1 MTMFLAPYT
10 SIADIDGSPL
20 DAGFVFIGEQGK
32 NPESSPVSVFW
43 DAEFTIPAAQPI
55 RTRNGYPV
63 RNGSPAKIYLKEPMH
78 SISVKNRNGSTIF
91 VDVNG
96 VGLVSTLLVRPSGV
110 TVEQTFKDIDQ
121 EINTKADQNFVE
133 EQLELKANA
142 ADVYQKDEVFTKT
155 EASALIDP
163 KADQTYVDDVVGAIS
178 TDANKQYATLAAANA
193 DIANIVVG
201 RNVFISEAIN
211 GGYWY
216 KATSEATSLT
226 KSAYDPLTQAKSFAD
241 ANPLFKPTAL
251 TINDNLNSITQTG
264 FYTAWDCEPTIAK
277 NYPVAGSDG
286 FGSLLVEHI
295 KSGSTGSVISQTFK
309 LHSSNGVWH
318 RTTNQAGNSWGAWV
332 KLLNASDLRSI
343 TMVAD
348 IPEGTDLNNYLIIGQ
363 SQTVGDINSYSNL
376 PPQMEEVFAAK
387 GAGLLTVRAGSNNT
401 YIQQYDGYA
410 RFGSYYRS
418 RNGNGT
424 WNAWKP
430 LIDQNQTKLKSNV
443 DLNTLTE
450 NGSYIC
456 KSTTGAVHN
465 FPTLDALILLVY
477 RHEAENVTKQV
488 AYSRGGNEA
497 YIRTY
502 YQSWSPWKRIATEL
516 DIANTNAEISK
527 INAKIDSSYAIK
539 SELKNPFKW
548 TKIKLVGDSIT
559 WGLGATGQTTSE
571 PRNHLIT
578 DTRNTID
585 TSVCKTWA
593 NLLRSWI
600 AKTYCNSSVVESGAG
615 TGYGAKQNSVV
626 WDDETLNRVVMRD
639 KNNAVKTDALKKT
652 YVGIDTSAG
661 NSFGKLINL
670 VSPLHESER
679 PVLMEIDIVSDNI
692 TIAYQANSAASDVIN
707 VYVDDVLHS
716 TFSAVNASTNKLA
729 EHSVSFSYGKHKIR
743 IQNASTSSSWVPIY
757 GFKITKRV
765 YVSNDGII
773 GTNSKEWVDSLMS
786 ASLVGDE
793 DIVFMMLGT
802 NDRQASYGL
811 AGYKQYISECV
822 NKIKTLSPQAK
833 IVLMS
838 STFAQTEN
846 ETMKF
851 SMTDVDSV
859 LETIAKEQDIPF
871 VSHLK
876 YCAQAVLDG
885 VNIWSD
891 GLHLNDA
898 GQKLYFENIVKTIFL
913 K

>member
-1 MTMFLAPYT
+1 MP
-10 SIADIDGSPL
+10 
-20 DAGFVFIGEQGK
+20 
-32 NPESSPVSVFW
+32 
-43 DAEFTIPAAQPI
+43 IP
-55 RTRNGYPV
+55 
-63 RNGSPAKIYLKEPMH
+63 SPADFRDKTKKHSEVREMIAQLADGVKSKE
-78 SISVKNRNGSTIF
+78 
-91 VDVNG
+91 
-96 VGLVSTLLVRPSGV
+96 
-110 TVEQTFKDIDQ
+110 
-121 EINTKADQNFVE
+121 EI
-133 EQLELKANA
+133 
-142 ADVYQKDEVFTKT
+142 
-155 EASALIDP
+155 
-163 KADQTYVDDVVGAIS
+163 
-178 TDANKQYATLAAANA
+178 
-193 DIANIVVG
+193 
-201 RNVFISEAIN
+201 
-211 GGYWY
+211 
-216 KATSEATSLT
+216 
-226 KSAYDPLTQAKSFAD
+226 D
-241 ANPLFKPTAL
+241 ANPLFEPTAL

-277 NYPVAGSDG
+277 NYPVAGSAG

-309 LHSSNGVWH
+309 LHSSNGVWY
-318 RTTNQAGNSWGAWV
+318 RTTNQAGSVWMGWREISNVSVILNDVDLNDMKTQGDYLMKSNSPSSHNFPISQALFLQVISAENRVFQTAIGRENGNMCTRKFNGSTWGEWSKSIA
-332 KLLNASDLRSI
+332 LSDLRN
-343 TMVAD
+343 TGLMVAD

-363 SQTVGDINSYSNL
+363 SQTVGDIHSYINL
-376 PPQMEEVFAAK
+376 PPQMDELFLTK

-418 RNGNGT
+418 RNGDGT
-424 WNAWKP
+424 WNPWKP

-465 FPTLDALILLVY
+465 FPVLDAIILLVY

-488 AYSRGGNEA
+488 AYSRGGGNEA

-502 YQSWSPWKRIATEL
+502 QSSSWSSWKRLATEL
-516 DIANTNAEISK
+516 DIANTNAEINK
-527 INAKIDSSYAIK
+527 INAKIDIAYAIK

-559 WGLGATGQTTSE
+559 WGIGATGQTTSE

-600 AKTYCNSSVVESGAG
+600 AKNYCNSSVIASGAG
-615 TGYGAKQNSVV
+615 TGYGAKQNAVV

-692 TIAYQANSAASDVIN
+692 TIAYQANSTASDVIN

-729 EHSVSFSYGKHKIR
+729 EHSVSFNYGKHKIR

-851 SMTDVDSV
+851 SMTDVDAV
-859 LETIAKEQDIPF
+859 LETIAKEQNIPF

-876 YCAQAVLDG
+876 YCAQDVLDG
-885 VNIWSD
+885 TSIWSD
-891 GLHLNDA
+891 GLHLNDV